1 MFDLSELAS
10 SKEEKVIQNKY
21 ETNIKRFAYINTLH
35 INYLGFMLLNVIPNS
50 FSTWDL
56 KHVFAF
62 HGVIMGGVYY

>member
-1 MFDLSELAS
+1 MFDLSEFAS

-35 INYLGFMLLNVIPNS
+35 ITYFGLMLLNVIPNS

-56 KHVFAF
+56 KHSFAF
-62 HGVIMGGVYY
+62 YGAI